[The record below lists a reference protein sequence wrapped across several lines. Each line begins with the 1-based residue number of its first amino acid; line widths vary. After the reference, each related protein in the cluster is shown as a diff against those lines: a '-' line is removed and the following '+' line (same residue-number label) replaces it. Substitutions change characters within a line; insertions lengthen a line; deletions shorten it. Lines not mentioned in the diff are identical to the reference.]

1 MKISD
6 INVEF
11 APSKIPFPNSLQ
23 IDYLKVR
30 NVIIVAE
37 FKTDLLT
44 FCPNVA
50 FFLEFLLADLT
61 SRISQIFMIF

>member
-30 NVIIVAE
+30 NVIIVSLSH
-37 FKTDLLT
+37 DLKL
-44 FCPNVA
+44 CR
-50 FFLEFLLADLT
+50 EEADLGGGVDE
-61 SRISQIFMIF
+61 